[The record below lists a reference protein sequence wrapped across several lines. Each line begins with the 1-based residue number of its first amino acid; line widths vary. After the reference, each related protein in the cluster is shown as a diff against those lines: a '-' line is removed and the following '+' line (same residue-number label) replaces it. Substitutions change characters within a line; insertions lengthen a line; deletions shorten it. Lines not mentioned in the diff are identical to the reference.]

1 MKPAA
6 PAPPRAELGVWIVGV
21 AWQAPT
27 AEMAPFVAPS
37 QRGSA
42 AGASGGLIAAA
53 LTDAGAAGAELP
65 MFTVAD
71 GLTDHGWGAPPQ
83 GEHVSRYPTLA
94 EAPRAD
100 HGWRAPQAERAASY
114 PTLAEAPRADRGR
127 RVPQR
132 EGSTQSTFAEALLA
146 AVAALQSGTTAACLV
161 GVTGAGSDSRAAALH
176 GEAREHATEPPSGA
190 WCVLETVDSAR
201 TRGAAPYAALV
212 AAGWTAEAAA
222 LPAELRGGIGWLEL
236 PGGPSAC
243 AAAEQVFAPTA
254 EVVKSALRSARTSGG
269 EEKGAAE
276 KGVRDGLALVRAAL
290 ALGHKVL
297 PRPPA
302 AGPAGTALR
311 PWIQPLPHAG
321 WASSGAPRQAGW
333 LASEPEEQ
341 SVYVLLREEASA
353 PSRPDAIQLSH
364 ELFVF
369 GADSPVELREKLV
382 ALHGQL
388 QRTPQPPTGADLA
401 SLAEQAGRQARGQA
415 PYRLALVAGSL
426 GELER
431 QLAELADQLATHAPA
446 DWARLHRPSSGRYF
460 GTGTAPA
467 GTTAF
472 LFPGLGA
479 SYPYMLG
486 DLCVHFPAV
495 REVFD
500 SIDYVAAQLGEAT
513 VPSQQVFP
521 SAAEPPG
528 DSATGAAVVT
538 LLMAEW
544 ALAELLRDCGVVPD
558 ALMGCSTGE
567 FAALCQGGA
576 LDAVAA
582 LPVFFQLSLGVA
594 RGLPAEQLAG
604 LQSVLVTTAAQGVQP
619 LLAGAPGALYLS
631 ADLGPDCA
639 LLVGERVAVKWLVE
653 QLESRGTAAHLL
665 PSGIPYHTPLVQ
677 SSMGSGAAA
686 LGALTVCAPRLPIWS
701 CATARP
707 YAAEPAGI
715 LDDASALFVRAIA
728 LRDTVEAMYSA
739 GVRTFIEVGP
749 GDGLCRRVDAI
760 LRGRPH
766 VSLAS
771 NVQQRTGTAQL
782 LHLLAALH
790 ALGHPTSLTPLF
802 RHRRRA
808 PGGAPQVTT
817 PGPSAQDPAAAPA
830 VARPAQLERLGSA
843 LPALTLDLP
852 CSERWFCLWI
862 DRRELRQT
870 GSELALDSG
879 YEPMAESRGSL
890 PIGPQSPLC
899 QLAARR
905 AVQELVRRLLHRRVE
920 LSAIELRCGPA
931 GELRATGD
939 FVGLLGGEPTIA
951 VADCGDAAVALV
963 AAPELAAR
971 IGVEITRA
979 QALPLKD
986 APTALCRALAD
997 DPRLTE
1003 AAVHVAAVDPFTGW
1017 INLQAPGYPTALHA
1031 RAFRVR
1037 NHFITLAVV
1046 PRSAA

>member
-1 MKPAA
+1 MKPTA
-6 PAPPRAELGVWIVGV
+6 PAPPGADLGVWIVGV
-21 AWQAPT
+21 AWQAAA
-27 AEMAPFVAPS
+27 AELAPFTAPS
-37 QRGSA
+37 LR
-42 AGASGGLIAAA
+42 AGAAAPDGLIAAA
-53 LTDAGAAGAELP
+53 LADAGAADAGLP
-65 MFTVAD
+65 IFTVAG
-71 GLTDHGWGAPPQ
+71 GLEDHGSHTPQ
-83 GEHVSRYPTLA
+83 RDGRTAHHPTL
-94 EAPRAD
+94 
-100 HGWRAPQAERAASY
+100 
-114 PTLAEAPRADRGR
+114 
-127 RVPQR
+127 
-132 EGSTQSTFAEALLA
+132 AEALLA
-146 AVAALQSGTTAACLV
+146 AVAALQAGTTAACLV
-161 GVTGAGSDSRAAALH
+161 GASSAVHDSRAVALRGGAEERAA
-176 GEAREHATEPPSGA
+176 AKEPPRGS
-190 WCVLETVDSAR
+190 WCVLETIDSAR
-201 TRGAAPYAALV
+201 ARGAAPYAALV
-212 AAGWTAEAAA
+212 AAGSTADAAA
-222 LPAELRGGIGWLEL
+222 LPAELRGRIGWLEL
-236 PGGPSAC
+236 PSGPSAC
-243 AAAEQVFAPTA
+243 AAAEQVFAPAT
-254 EVVKSALRSARTSGG
+254 EVINSALRSATSSGTAD
-269 EEKGAAE
+269 KGAPDRGASD

-302 AGPAGTALR
+302 GGPAGTALR
-311 PWIQPLPHAG
+311 PWIQPLPHAD
-321 WASSGAPRQAGW
+321 WSASGAPRQAGW
-333 LASEPEEQ
+333 LAGEPDEPP
-341 SVYVLLREEASA
+341 VYLLLREESSA
-353 PSRPDAIQLSH
+353 PPRPDTIQLSH

-369 GADSPVELREKLV
+369 GADSPVALRQQLI
-382 ALHGQL
+382 ALRQQL
-388 QRTPQPPTGADLA
+388 QRTPPHPAGADLA
-401 SLAEQAGRQARGQA
+401 SLADQTSRQLRSGA
-415 PYRLALVAGSL
+415 PHRLALVVDSL

-431 QLAELADQLATHAPA
+431 QLTELADQLLTQATA
-446 DWARLHRPSSGRYF
+446 DWTRLHRPGGGRYC
-460 GTGTAPA
+460 GA
-467 GTTAF
+467 GATQAGATAF

-495 REVFD
+495 RAVFD
-500 SIDYVAAQLGEAT
+500 SIDFVAAQLGEAT

-521 SAAEPPG
+521 SSAEPPG

-544 ALAELLRDCGVVPD
+544 ALAELLRDCGVIPD

-576 LDAVAA
+576 IDAVAA

-594 RGLPAEQLAG
+594 RGLPAEQLAE
-604 LQSVLVTTAAQGVQP
+604 LQSVLVTTAAQSVQP
-619 LLAGAPGALYLS
+619 LLVGAPGALYLS

-639 LLVGERVAVKWLVE
+639 LLVGERAAVKWLVA

-665 PSGIPYHTPLVQ
+665 PSGIPYHTPLVT

-686 LGALTVCAPRLPIWS
+686 MSALTVRPPRLPIWS

-707 YAAEPAGI
+707 YGVDPAKI
-715 LDDASALFVRAIA
+715 LSDATALFVRTIA
-728 LRDTVEAMYSA
+728 LRDTIEAMYTA

-749 GDGLCRRVDAI
+749 GDGLGRRVDAI

-766 VSLAS
+766 LSLAS

-782 LHLLAALH
+782 FHLLAALH
-790 ALGHPTSLTPLF
+790 ALGRPIDLTPLF
-802 RHRRRA
+802 RHRLRSSE
-808 PGGAPQVTT
+808 GAPRVMT
-817 PGPSAQDPAAAPA
+817 PAQNPEFAPS
-830 VARPAQLERLGSA
+830 VALPPQLERVGSA

-862 DRRELRQT
+862 DR
-870 GSELALDSG
+870 SELALASSYWPKEDPRNPLPRG
-879 YEPMAESRGSL
+879 PESSL
-890 PIGPQSPLC
+890 R

-931 GELRATGD
+931 GELRAAGE
-939 FVGLLGGEPTIA
+939 FVGLLGGEPIVA
-951 VADCGDAAVALV
+951 AADCGDAAVALV

-971 IGVEITRA
+971 IGVEISRVP
-979 QALPLKD
+979 ALPIKD

-997 DPRLTE
+997 DPRLTT

-1037 NHFITLAVV
+1037 NHFVTFAVV

>member
-6 PAPPRAELGVWIVGV
+6 PAPSGAELGVWIVGV
-21 AWQAPT
+21 AWRAPA
-27 AEMAPFVAPS
+27 AELAPFTAPGP
-37 QRGSA
+37 RAGA
-42 AGASGGLIAAA
+42 AGEADGLIAAA
-53 LTDAGAAGAELP
+53 LTDAGAAGAVLP
-65 MFTVAD
+65 VFTV
-71 GLTDHGWGAPPQ
+71 GSEP
-83 GEHVSRYPTLA
+83 
-94 EAPRAD
+94 
-100 HGWRAPQAERAASY
+100 
-114 PTLAEAPRADRGR
+114 ADRGGPAPR
-127 RVPQR
+127 RDSRVASH
-132 EGSTQSTFAEALLA
+132 STLAEALLA
-146 AVAALQSGTTAACLV
+146 AVAALQTGATAACLV
-161 GVTGAGSDSRAAALH
+161 GATGAAPEGRAEALPA
-176 GEAREHATEPPSGA
+176 EAEESAPEKESPSGA
-190 WCVLETVDSAR
+190 WCVLETADSAR
-201 TRGAAPYAALV
+201 ARGAAPYAALI
-212 AAGWTAEAAA
+212 AAGSPAEAAA
-222 LPAELRGGIGWLEL
+222 LPVELGGGIGWLEL
-236 PGGPSAC
+236 PSGPSAC
-243 AAAEQVFAPTA
+243 AAAQQVFAPAA
-254 EVVKSALRSARTSGG
+254 EVVQSALRSAAASQ
-269 EEKGAAE
+269 GAD

-321 WASSGAPRQAGW
+321 WATSGAPRQAGF
-333 LASEPEEQ
+333 LAGEPDERP
-341 SVYVLLREEASA
+341 VYVLLREESSA
-353 PSRPDAIQLSH
+353 PPRPDAIQLSH

-369 GADSPVELREKLV
+369 GADSQVALREQLI
-382 ALHGQL
+382 ALRHQL
-388 QRTPQPPTGADLA
+388 RQTPSHAAGASLA
-401 SLAEQAGRQARGQA
+401 SLANQARLQVRAGA
-415 PYRLALVAGSL
+415 PYRLALVVDSL

-431 QLAELADQLATHAPA
+431 QLAEVADQLVTQAAA
-446 DWARLHRPSSGRYF
+446 DWTRLHRPSGGRYC
-460 GTGTAPA
+460 GAGPTPA

-479 SYPYMLG
+479 SYPYMLS

-495 REVFD
+495 RAVFD
-500 SIDYVAAQLGEAT
+500 SIDFVAAQLGEAT

-521 SAAEPPG
+521 SSAEPPG
-528 DSATGAAVVT
+528 DSTTGAAVVT

-576 LDAVAA
+576 IDAVAA

-594 RGLPAEQLAG
+594 RGLPAAQLAG
-604 LQSVLVTTAAQGVQP
+604 LQSVLVTTAAQSVQP

-639 LLVGERVAVKWLVE
+639 LLVGERAAVKWLVA

-665 PSGIPYHTPLVQ
+665 PSGIPYHTPLVS

-686 LGALTVCAPRLPIWS
+686 MSALTVRAPHLPIWS

-707 YAAEPAGI
+707 YGTDPAEI
-715 LDDASALFVRAIA
+715 LGDATALFVRTIA

-790 ALGHPTSLTPLF
+790 ALGHPTDLTPLF
-802 RHRRRA
+802 RHRLRL
-808 PGGAPQVTT
+808 PEGARTT
-817 PGPSAQDPAAAPA
+817 PPAPDSVYMPA
-830 VARPAQLERLGSA
+830 LARPPQLERVGSA

-862 DRRELRQT
+862 DRRELRPT
-870 GSELALDSG
+870 GSELAI
-879 YEPMAESRGSL
+879 GSL
-890 PIGPQSPLC
+890 DGPTEDTRGPLPAGLASPLC

-905 AVQELVRRLLHRRVE
+905 AVQELVRRLLHRHIE
-920 LSAIELRCGPA
+920 LSAIALRCGPA

-939 FVGLLGGEPTIA
+939 FIGLLGGEPTVA
-951 VADCGDAAVALV
+951 AADCGDAAVALV

-979 QALPLKD
+979 QALPHKD
-986 APTALCRALAD
+986 APTALCRALSD
-997 DPRLTE
+997 DPRLTT

-1017 INLQAPGYPTALHA
+1017 INLQAPGYQTALHA

>member
-6 PAPPRAELGVWIVGV
+6 AAPPRADLGVWIVGL
-21 AWQAPT
+21 AWQAAA
-27 AEMAPFVAPS
+27 AEMAPFAAPS
-37 QRGSA
+37 RR
-42 AGASGGLIAAA
+42 AGAPEGAPAELLAAA
-53 LTDAGAAGAELP
+53 LADAGAAGSVLP
-65 MFTVAD
+65 VFTVA
-71 GLTDHGWGAPPQ
+71 GGPAASGWRAAPGA
-83 GEHVSRYPTLA
+83 GRLSCHPTLA
-94 EAPRAD
+94 EALR
-100 HGWRAPQAERAASY
+100 
-114 PTLAEAPRADRGR
+114 
-127 RVPQR
+127 
-132 EGSTQSTFAEALLA
+132 A
-146 AVAALQSGTTAACLV
+146 AVAALQAGTTAACLV
-161 GVTGAGSDSRAAALH
+161 GAGDGAAHDRRPVARHGAAEERAPA
-176 GEAREHATEPPSGA
+176 EAPPGGA

-201 TRGAAPYAALV
+201 ARGAAPYAALV
-212 AAGWTAEAAA
+212 AAGSPDDAA

-236 PGGPSAC
+236 PAGPSAC
-243 AAAEQVFAPTA
+243 AAAERLFAPAA
-254 EVVKSALRSARTSGG
+254 EVVQSALRSSISSEAGQR
-269 EEKGAAE
+269 
-276 KGVRDGLALVRAAL
+276 GVREGLALVRAAL

-297 PRPPA
+297 PRPRV
-302 AGPAGTALR
+302 AGPAIAALR

-321 WASSGAPRQAGW
+321 WAASGAPRQAGW
-333 LASEPEEQ
+333 LAGEPDERPM
-341 SVYVLLREEASA
+341 YLLLREEATA
-353 PSRPDAIQLSH
+353 PPRPDTIQLSQ
-364 ELFVF
+364 ELLVF
-369 GADSPVELREKLV
+369 GADSPAALREQLV
-382 ALHGQL
+382 ALRRQL
-388 QRTPQPPTGADLA
+388 QQTPQPPTGADLA
-401 SLAEQAGRQARGQA
+401 SLADQVRRQLRAGA
-415 PYRLALVAGSL
+415 PYRLALVVDSL

-431 QLAELADQLATHAPA
+431 QLTELAGQLATQAPA
-446 DWARLHRPSSGRYF
+446 DWARLHRPSGGRYC
-460 GTGTAPA
+460 GAGPTRE

-486 DLCVHFPAV
+486 DLCVHFPPV

-500 SIDYVAAQLGEAT
+500 SIDFVATQLGEAT

-521 SAAEPPG
+521 SSAQTPD
-528 DSATGAAVVT
+528 DSPTGAAVVT

-576 LDAVAA
+576 IDAVAA

-604 LQSVLVTTAAQGVQP
+604 LQSVLVTTAAQSVQP
-619 LLAGAPGALYLS
+619 LLAAAPGALYLS

-639 LLVGERVAVKWLVE
+639 LLVGERAAVKWLIE
-653 QLESRGTAAHLL
+653 QLEPRGTAAHLL
-665 PSGIPYHTPLVQ
+665 PSGIPYHTPLV
-677 SSMGSGAAA
+677 SSLMGSGTAA
-686 LGALTVCAPRLPIWS
+686 LSTLTVRAPRLPIWS

-707 YAAEPAGI
+707 YGVEPAGV
-715 LDDASALFVRAIA
+715 LGDASALFVRAIA

-790 ALGHPTSLTPLF
+790 ALGHPIDLTPLF
-802 RHRRRA
+802 RHRLRSPEGTPRA
-808 PGGAPQVTT
+808 TMPGQSV
-817 PGPSAQDPAAAPA
+817 PGPAFPSSALPQQ
-830 VARPAQLERLGSA
+830 QLDRMGSA

-852 CSERWFCLWI
+852 CAERWFCLWI
-862 DRRELRQT
+862 DRGEPRATGGELPL
-870 GSELALDSG
+870 GASYGPLDA
-879 YEPMAESRGSL
+879 PRGPL
-890 PIGPQSPLC
+890 PAGPQSPLRY
-899 QLAARR
+899 LVARR

-920 LSAIELRCGPA
+920 LSAIELRSGPA
-931 GELRATGD
+931 GELRASGD
-939 FVGLLGGEPTIA
+939 FAALLGGEPTVA
-951 VADCGDAAVALV
+951 AADCGDAAVALV

-971 IGVEITRA
+971 IGVQISRA
-979 QALPLKD
+979 QALPLAD
-986 APTALCRALAD
+986 APIALCRALSD

-1017 INLQAPGYPTALHA
+1017 INLQAPGYRTALHA

-1037 NHFITLAVV
+1037 NHFITFAVL